1 MARPKGRAVFFF
13 RADAPFRRWQR
24 RRPGC
29 HLGTS
34 DNPGMTM
41 RLVVLAAAAAFGL
54 TLAAAQD
61 GTGDDPV
68 EEAGADEEAAFTGT
82 FGDVISHA
90 VAAWSEPEGSTAT
103 PEDVEQKA
111 LFFIGNIAW
120 LTYHEFGHAMVSEF
134 SIPVL
139 GREEDA
145 VDSFATINMIADE
158 DDPALETMIVDV
170 IDAWFS
176 AGLYANLSYGE
187 HSIDEQRGY
196 AVICLLVGDD
206 PEGYKE
212 VADDAE
218 MPAERQA
225 ACKWE
230 FEKARNNWDAVLG
243 ENMLEDGEAASGS
256 VSVEYGEAGD
266 FETAG
271 ALLGASGLLE
281 TIAHQMEETFRL
293 TGPLTI
299 SVEQCG
305 QANAFYVPSE
315 RKVKVC
321 YELADFFYQK
331 AEAMIAASGAEP
343 ADDQAESGDPE

>member
-1 MARPKGRAVFFF
+1 
-13 RADAPFRRWQR
+13 
-24 RRPGC
+24 
-29 HLGTS
+29 
-34 DNPGMTM
+34 M
-41 RLVVLAAAAAFGL
+41 RLLVFAAAAALGL
-54 TLAAAQD
+54 SFAAAQD
-61 GTGDDPV
+61 DASEDPSD
-68 EEAGADEEAAFTGT
+68 EAEAGEAASSAGT
-82 FGDVISHA
+82 FGDVTSNA
-90 VAAWSEPEGSTAT
+90 VAAWAEPEGSMAT

-111 LFFIGNIAW
+111 LFFVGNIAW

-158 DDPALETMIVDV
+158 DDPALEAMIVDV

-196 AVICLLVGDD
+196 AVVCLLVGDD
-206 PEGYKE
+206 PEGYKG

-230 FEKARNNWDAVLG
+230 FEKARTNWDTVLG

-256 VSVEYGEAGD
+256 VQVEYGDPGEFGTAGD
-266 FETAG
+266 
-271 ALLGASGLLE
+271 LLQASGLLE

-293 TGPLTI
+293 TGPITI

-305 QANAFYVPSE
+305 QANAFYVPNE
-315 RKVKVC
+315 RTVKVC
-321 YELADFFYQK
+321 YELANFFYQK
-331 AEAMIAASGAEP
+331 AEQMTAEP
-343 ADDQAESGDPE
+343 AAEPDDTTAPE